1 MRFDDAAPAAALAAT
16 PAASAP
22 AERLALPDK
31 PSIAVLPFRQLGTSI
46 EGTKLIRHQ
55 LPLGSSPAVWLDR
68 IVPNGTPDWRM
79 SYCNLGSGAVV
90 RPSLRPD

>member
-1 MRFDDAAPAAALAAT
+1 VTKWCSWEAPDV
-16 PAASAP
+16 
-22 AERLALPDK
+22 RNG
-31 PSIAVLPFRQLGTSI
+31 VQLGRTGIAGCRRASTA
-46 EGTKLIRHQ
+46 GKKLIRHQ

-68 IVPNGTPDWRM
+68 IVPNGKPDWRM